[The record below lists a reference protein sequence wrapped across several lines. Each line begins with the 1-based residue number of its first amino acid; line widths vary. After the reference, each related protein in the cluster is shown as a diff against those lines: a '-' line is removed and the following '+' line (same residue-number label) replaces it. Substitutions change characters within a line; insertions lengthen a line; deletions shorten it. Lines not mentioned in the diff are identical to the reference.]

1 MSGLATSRAH
11 SKKSCAIG
19 LSVRFF
25 KVKIPTG
32 PGRIG
37 NFTGKILS
45 DIRLALNRSKEP
57 GRTHKNRPLASRALC
72 NEIEKVTALM
82 RGGGKRRL

>member
-1 MSGLATSRAH
+1 
-11 SKKSCAIG
+11 
-19 LSVRFF
+19 
-25 KVKIPTG
+25 
-32 PGRIG
+32 
-37 NFTGKILS
+37 LS

-57 GRTHKNRPLASRALC
+57 GRTHRNQPLAARALC